1 MDGLT
6 SAMKG
11 LGTIPHRRKSVLF
24 VSQGF
29 PASLEDIIK
38 DPRTGSAWGS
48 IREFFDT
55 AQRNNIAIYT
65 VDPCGLEIG
74 GGCNS
79 PPARTF
85 ERLPRTRTASRP
97 STPTRQS
104 SGSSG

>member
-11 LGTIPHRRKSVLF
+11 LGTILHRRKSVLF

-65 VDPCGLEIG
+65 VDPCGLEMG

-79 PPARTF
+79 QSRQNLRTIAENTNGF
-85 ERLPRTRTASRP
+85 ATV
-97 STPTRQS
+97 